1 METQTY
7 SNNIKEIINN
17 ANITDE
23 TLKEKYFNIMND
35 NYPSMYSYK
44 TMINE
49 LPVRK
54 HEINPDDD
62 NKTQQFK
69 QEYNKQMDIVLKL
82 YSEKYIKVYQVVG
95 EENINLFKA
104 FEELLKK

>member
-1 METQTY
+1 METQSY
-7 SNNIKEIINN
+7 SNDIKEIINN

-23 TLKEKYFNIMND
+23 ILKEKYFNIMND
-35 NYPSMYSYK
+35 NYSSMYSYE
-44 TMINE
+44 TIINE

-54 HEINPDDD
+54 YEINPDDD

-69 QEYNKQMDIVLKL
+69 QEYNKQMDIILKL
-82 YSEKYIKVYQVVG
+82 YSEKYIRVFQVVG
-95 EENINLFKA
+95 KENINLFKA